1 MGGHDVVGNSL
12 EFVRFLK
19 HAFLPV
25 EGRRGGEAFLQNG
38 SGGERL
44 RIRRERP
51 PSLFRLDEK
60 VAVVTGAGSGIG
72 EQIALLF
79 AQQGAR
85 VVVADRDETNGRG
98 VAERIGTQAL
108 FLPMDVTSSQSVRA
122 GLEQTFE
129 RFGQLD
135 ILVNNAGIGFV
146 GSVEETPEEE
156 FSRLMDVNVLGVF
169 HGCKHAAP
177 LMLRQGRGN
186 IINIA
191 SVAGLVGIPR
201 RFAYCATKG
210 AVIAMTRQMAV
221 DYAKKGIRVNAIA
234 PGTVETPFVESY
246 LQRFHAGEIE
256 QTRAQLH
263 ARQPIGRMGRPE
275 EIATMALYLASD
287 ESEFV
292 TGSVLVIDG
301 GWTAA

>member
-1 MGGHDVVGNSL
+1 
-12 EFVRFLK
+12 
-19 HAFLPV
+19 
-25 EGRRGGEAFLQNG
+25 
-38 SGGERL
+38 
-44 RIRRERP
+44 
-51 PSLFRLDEK
+51 LFRLDEK

-122 GLEQTFE
+122 GLDQTFE

-169 HGCKHAAP
+169 HGCKHVAP
-177 LMLRQGRGN
+177 LMLHQGKGN

-221 DYAKKGIRVNAIA
+221 DYAKKGLRVNAIA

-275 EIATMALYLASD
+275 EIAMMALYLASD

-292 TGSVLVIDG
+292 TGSVFVIDG